1 VTVWVQPHKLNCF
14 TITQSIGE
22 LFFMNENM
30 LNPLDVASNVYKF
43 KMENDRVRVLTV
55 TFKPGD
61 KAVMH
66 HHPDHVVYVLEGGK
80 MKLTSQGKTDILDL
94 KAGDTVFLNAQSHEA
109 ENIGQTTLDLLVV
122 ELKK

>member
-1 VTVWVQPHKLNCF
+1 MK
-14 TITQSIGE
+14 
-22 LFFMNENM
+22 ENM
-30 LNPLDVASNVYKF
+30 LNPLEVAGSVYKF
-43 KMENDRVRVLTV
+43 KMENDRVRVLNP

-66 HHPDHVVYVLEGGK
+66 HHPDHVVYVLAAGK
-80 MKLTSQGKTDILDL
+80 MKLTSMGKTDVLDL
-94 KAGDTVFLNAQSHEA
+94 KAGDAIFINAQSHEA

>member
-1 VTVWVQPHKLNCF
+1 
-14 TITQSIGE
+14 
-22 LFFMNENM
+22 MNDNM

-55 TFKPGD
+55 TFKPGE
-61 KAVMH
+61 KAKMH

-80 MKLTSQGKTDILDL
+80 MKLTSQGKTDILEL
-94 KAGDTVFLNAQSHEA
+94 KAGDTVFLNAQNHEA

>member
-1 VTVWVQPHKLNCF
+1 M
-14 TITQSIGE
+14 S
-22 LFFMNENM
+22 ENM
-30 LNPLDVASNVYKF
+30 LNPLEVAANVYKF
-43 KMENDRVRVLTV
+43 KMENDRVRVLNV

-80 MKLTSQGKTDILDL
+80 MKLTSQGKTDIFDL
-94 KAGDTVFLNAQSHEA
+94 KTGDAIFLNAQSHEA

>member
-1 VTVWVQPHKLNCF
+1 
-14 TITQSIGE
+14 
-22 LFFMNENM
+22 MNENM

-43 KMENDRVRVLTV
+43 KMENDHVRVLTV

-61 KAVMH
+61 IAKMH

-80 MKLTSQGKTDILDL
+80 MKLISQGKTDILNL
-94 KAGDTVFLNAQSHEA
+94 KTGDTVFLNAQNHEA
-109 ENIGQTTLDLLVV
+109 ENIGQTTLNLLVV